1 MFNRLL
7 EILSDCTWKRIEEIT
22 PDLRL
27 SQCLDE
33 IGFAEM
39 AFRIEDELGVKIPE
53 EDLMM
58 MHTVS
63 DVWAFIREADRK
75 G

>member
-7 EILSDCTWKRIEEIT
+7 EILSDCTWKSIEEIT

-27 SQCLDE
+27 SQYLDE

-39 AFRIEDELGVKIPE
+39 AFRIEDELGIEIPE
-53 EDLMM
+53 DDLMLM
-58 MHTVS
+58 QTVS
-63 DVWAFIREADRK
+63 DVWAFIKKAEQK
-75 G
+75 V

>member
-39 AFRIEDELGVKIPE
+39 AFRIEDELGTKAKYGI
-53 EDLMM
+53 
-58 MHTVS
+58 
-63 DVWAFIREADRK
+63 
-75 G
+75 